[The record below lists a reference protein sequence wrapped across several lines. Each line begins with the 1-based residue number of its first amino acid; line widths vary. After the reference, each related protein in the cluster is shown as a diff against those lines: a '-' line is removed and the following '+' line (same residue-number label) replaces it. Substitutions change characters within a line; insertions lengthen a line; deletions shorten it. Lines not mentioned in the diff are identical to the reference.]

1 MASLWETSR
10 VTFEETVLG
19 FAIGVVLGVVLGVLL
34 GVNRT
39 LAEVF
44 GPYIRV
50 ANSIPR
56 IVLAPIFIIWLG
68 LGLESKVATAVVLV
82 FFVVFFNA
90 FQGVREVPRDLISNA
105 RILGANKRQLVTNVI
120 LPSALTWITAS
131 LHTSF
136 GFAIVGAVVGE
147 FVGATKGLGELI
159 AVAKGSFNPNGVFAA
174 MFILAIVA
182 LTAEILVTALER
194 RLLGSGG
201 RRHSPRQVRA
211 YERPPSRTSRS
222 SCKSRG
228 DHFTAFHEHRAAG
241 RGPGQVRSAIGRS
254 WTVLDNAFRKRHR
267 ARRIHG
273 RCASIA
279 TFGDDGRCHLDRSR
293 GLLRARRGRRPE
305 ARPTPRRLPARLPR
319 RGHQA
324 GGPSSASTPGNA
336 TKVTIMVGGL
346 SKIIY
351 RRAHSQPGATS
362 RSRA

>member
-1 MASLWETSR
+1 MATLTTAPETGLLSEERRADERRRRHRTVVYILRAVVLVVLVGGWQFTTATGIVDPFFFGQPTAIAGQIGRWITDGTASGPLWEQVA
-10 VTFEETVLG
+10 VTLEETVLG
-19 FAIGVVLGVVLGVLL
+19 FAVGVVLGVILGVLL

-105 RILGANKRQLVTNVI
+105 RILGADKRQLIANVI

-159 AVAKGSFNPNGVFAA
+159 AVAKGTFNPNGVFAA

-182 LTAEILVTALER
+182 LTAESLMTALER
-194 RLLGSGG
+194 RLLNW
-201 RRHSPRQVRA
+201 R
-211 YERPPSRTSRS
+211 
-222 SCKSRG
+222 
-228 DHFTAFHEHRAAG
+228 
-241 RGPGQVRSAIGRS
+241 
-254 WTVLDNAFRKRHR
+254 
-267 ARRIHG
+267 
-273 RCASIA
+273 
-279 TFGDDGRCHLDRSR
+279 
-293 GLLRARRGRRPE
+293 
-305 ARPTPRRLPARLPR
+305 
-319 RGHQA
+319 
-324 GGPSSASTPGNA
+324 PSSLAEAGA
-336 TKVTIMVGGL
+336 GL
-346 SKIIY
+346 
-351 RRAHSQPGATS
+351 
-362 RSRA
+362 

>member
-1 MASLWETSR
+1 MTTGTSSTDSGLLSEERRAKERRRRHRIVVYVFRTVVFVVLIGGWELTTETGLIDPFFFGQPSAIAAQLGHWISNGTASGPLWEQVA
-10 VTFEETVLG
+10 VTLEETVLG
-19 FAIGVVLGVVLGVLL
+19 FAIGVVFGVLLGVLL

-105 RILGANKRQLVTNVI
+105 RILGANKRQLITNVI

-182 LTAEILVTALER
+182 LTAETLMTALEH
-194 RLLGSGG
+194 RLLNW
-201 RRHSPRQVRA
+201 
-211 YERPPSRTSRS
+211 RP
-222 SCKSRG
+222 
-228 DHFTAFHEHRAAG
+228 
-241 RGPGQVRSAIGRS
+241 
-254 WTVLDNAFRKRHR
+254 
-267 ARRIHG
+267 
-273 RCASIA
+273 
-279 TFGDDGRCHLDRSR
+279 
-293 GLLRARRGRRPE
+293 
-305 ARPTPRRLPARLPR
+305 
-319 RGHQA
+319 
-324 GGPSSASTPGNA
+324 STL
-336 TKVTIMVGGL
+336 VD
-346 SKIIY
+346 
-351 RRAHSQPGATS
+351 PGAGL
-362 RSRA
+362 

>member
-1 MASLWETSR
+1 MAGVTTTPDHGLLSEERRARERRRRHQIIVLALRVLVLAALLGGWEASTESGLVDPFFFGQPTAIAAQIGRWITNGTATGPLWEQIA
-10 VTFEETVLG
+10 VTLEETVLG
-19 FAIGVVLGVVLGVLL
+19 FAVGVISGVVLGVLL

-90 FQGVREVPRDLISNA
+90 FQGVREVPPDLISNA
-105 RILGANKRQLVTNVI
+105 RILGANKRQLITNVI

-159 AVAKGSFNPNGVFAA
+159 AAAKGAFNPNGVFAA

-182 LTAEILVTALER
+182 LTAEFLMTALER
-194 RLLGSGG
+194 RLLKWRPASLVDPGSG
-201 RRHSPRQVRA
+201 
-211 YERPPSRTSRS
+211 
-222 SCKSRG
+222 
-228 DHFTAFHEHRAAG
+228 
-241 RGPGQVRSAIGRS
+241 
-254 WTVLDNAFRKRHR
+254 L
-267 ARRIHG
+267 
-273 RCASIA
+273 
-279 TFGDDGRCHLDRSR
+279 
-293 GLLRARRGRRPE
+293 
-305 ARPTPRRLPARLPR
+305 
-319 RGHQA
+319 
-324 GGPSSASTPGNA
+324 
-336 TKVTIMVGGL
+336 
-346 SKIIY
+346 
-351 RRAHSQPGATS
+351 
-362 RSRA
+362 

>member
-1 MASLWETSR
+1 MATVTTASDTGLLSEERRADERRRRHRTGVYILRAIVLVVLLGGWQFTTEAGIVDPFFFGQPTAIAGQIGRWITDGTASGPLWEQVAITL
-10 VTFEETVLG
+10 EETVLG

-105 RILGANKRQLVTNVI
+105 RILGANKRQLIADVI

-174 MFILAIVA
+174 MLILAIVA
-182 LTAEILVTALER
+182 LAAESLMTALER
-194 RLLGSGG
+194 RLLNW
-201 RRHSPRQVRA
+201 R
-211 YERPPSRTSRS
+211 
-222 SCKSRG
+222 
-228 DHFTAFHEHRAAG
+228 
-241 RGPGQVRSAIGRS
+241 
-254 WTVLDNAFRKRHR
+254 
-267 ARRIHG
+267 
-273 RCASIA
+273 
-279 TFGDDGRCHLDRSR
+279 
-293 GLLRARRGRRPE
+293 
-305 ARPTPRRLPARLPR
+305 
-319 RGHQA
+319 
-324 GGPSSASTPGNA
+324 PSSLAEAGA
-336 TKVTIMVGGL
+336 GL
-346 SKIIY
+346 
-351 RRAHSQPGATS
+351 
-362 RSRA
+362 

>member
-1 MASLWETSR
+1 MATDRPAAGGGEIYAEERRAAARRRRHRVVVYVLRAVVLALVLGGWELAADTGLVDPFFFGQPTRIFGQIVTWMANGTASGPLWEQVA
-10 VTFEETVLG
+10 VTLEETILG
-19 FAIGVVLGVVLGVLL
+19 FLVGVVLGVVLGVLL

-90 FQGVREVPRDLISNA
+90 FQGVREVPGDLLSNA
-105 RILGANKRQLVTNVI
+105 RILGASKRQLIWNVV

-174 MFILAIVA
+174 MFILAVVA
-182 LTAEILVTALER
+182 LTAELLVTALER
-194 RLLGSGG
+194 RLLTW
-201 RRHSPRQVRA
+201 
-211 YERPPSRTSRS
+211 RPPALV
-222 SCKSRG
+222 
-228 DHFTAFHEHRAAG
+228 D
-241 RGPGQVRSAIGRS
+241 
-254 WTVLDNAFRKRHR
+254 
-267 ARRIHG
+267 
-273 RCASIA
+273 
-279 TFGDDGRCHLDRSR
+279 
-293 GLLRARRGRRPE
+293 
-305 ARPTPRRLPARLPR
+305 
-319 RGHQA
+319 
-324 GGPSSASTPGNA
+324 
-336 TKVTIMVGGL
+336 
-346 SKIIY
+346 
-351 RRAHSQPGATS
+351 PGAGL
-362 RSRA
+362 